1 MDNLDKVYSG
11 RDGYTEI
18 NVEEA
23 HRCLIKPFPDDCEIK
38 KYVNGELAEYK
49 LRIQALLQKKCAYQ
63 ELNSDI
69 ITFSPPDNLCL
80 AKALATLAYYNPTDP
95 SACHAAFAAAQATV
109 EPNTQGHGEEK
120 IA

>member
-11 RDGYTEI
+11 KDGYTEI

-49 LRIQALLQKKCAYQ
+49 LRI
-63 ELNSDI
+63 
-69 ITFSPPDNLCL
+69 
-80 AKALATLAYYNPTDP
+80 
-95 SACHAAFAAAQATV
+95 
-109 EPNTQGHGEEK
+109 
-120 IA
+120 